1 MSEVKKGKN
10 LSAETKKKISDAH
23 KGKKFSNQ
31 HKKRIS
37 EALTGRKLSEQ
48 HKRKISKGG
57 MGIKFSEDHKRKISE
72 ANKGKKSACY
82 RKFGFD
88 HPASKAV
95 KMFYLN
101 TNEFIQEF
109 ETSLEA
115 QAMTGINNGNISL
128 CCSGKRE
135 WAGKY
140 KGKKVRWQKS
150 ETQYNILEFLK

>member
-1 MSEVKKGKN
+1 MHYQKHTAETKKKMSEVKKGKK

-48 HKRKISKGG
+48 HKRKFSKSGI
-57 MGIKFSEDHKRKISE
+57 GIKFSEEHKRKIGE

-82 RKFGFD
+82 GKFGFD
-88 HPASKAV
+88 HPASKSV

-101 TNEFIQEF
+101 TNE
-109 ETSLEA
+109 
-115 QAMTGINNGNISL
+115 
-128 CCSGKRE
+128 
-135 WAGKY
+135 
-140 KGKKVRWQKS
+140 
-150 ETQYNILEFLK
+150 NILSVLVFRSDQLNFVDFTLIASFRQMLKWLVK